1 MKLSHLYENL
11 PTKPL
16 SPYGASKLTGE
27 AYCSAFYH
35 SFGLQTV
42 ALRFGNVYGVGSKH
56 KGSVIAKFIK
66 EALNPKITTWEIF
79 GDGSQTRD
87 FIYVEDLIGA
97 IARAVEALNVGGEIF
112 QIATA
117 KETTI
122 SEIAEVLNRI
132 LQSYGYTK
140 MHVENKQFRVGD
152 AKRNFSDTSK
162 AKKRLGWSPSIDL
175 PDGLNRTFRY
185 FLEEGAR
192 NAG

>member
-1 MKLSHLYENL
+1 MKLSHLLHENL

-162 AKKRLGWSPSIDL
+162 AEEAIRLVSFD
-175 PDGLNRTFRY
+175 
-185 FLEEGAR
+185 
-192 NAG
+192 